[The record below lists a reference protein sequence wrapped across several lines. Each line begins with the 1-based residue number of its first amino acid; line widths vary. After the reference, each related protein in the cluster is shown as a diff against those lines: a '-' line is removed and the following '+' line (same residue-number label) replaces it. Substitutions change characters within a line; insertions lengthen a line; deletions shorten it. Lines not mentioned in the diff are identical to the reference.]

1 MLDRLRKLLWSP
13 PPTSDVPQPKPDER
27 YDLLLNEESQA
38 ILVKVTD
45 VEMFTAGRKRRVV
58 AANLHAERLERLTW
72 VEEEALWHHRYCRD
86 EALLRDLVGKVEAF
100 MAVRDSHAEPY
111 HGALSH
117 SAPLKKF
124 NLHAIR
130 PELVEDAA
138 RAEESVSVTEA
149 PGEYVLSSVRG
160 LSDDDERLI
169 GIWSHG
175 LGLPPGQ
182 PERAKNIIKRM
193 AYARLAER
201 LVLEFIPKVYGCPA
215 EDVSLTQLKS
225 PSGLWQRCDIVANGH
240 HLDVKNHLQ
249 YGRGCP
255 HPYVKD
261 FKRVAGRDVAI
272 AGVATEHWRPVRA
285 HQVFLGVIQ
294 LADIEK
300 VKAAINEMPG
310 RKHAVTLQFHDDKLP
325 AWAFELPGVA
335 PDYELLFD
343 LARTFAG
350 WPETT
355 LAAAIACGRE
365 KEAALYEAL
374 DDERKSIVDRFS
386 TLIEGAGYSKA
397 TIAMFAI
404 SEFMARCRKGGR
416 HAEFIRFLRDI
427 VTFEGFSRY
436 ERPLKP
442 GSIFGSLSERIQSRH
457 RLRQHPAVSTVVF
470 GRAFPHAVQEGR
482 ADSPYEVAIDLEES
496 QCGGL
501 HDPTD
506 SIAELFDL
514 LGKAGGG
521 IAAQDLSFVHFDVQ
535 GPHVL
540 VGKTADGA
548 VRTVYANCGGER
560 GGYACNTFP
569 LVIGVNA
576 SCDRCGKLICKQC
589 HHCSPDCDRPR
600 PVVVGRR
607 GRQGTSKRLAY
618 R

>member
-1 MLDRLRKLLWSP
+1 MSGALLNRLRELLWSP
-13 PPTSDVPQPKPDER
+13 PPTSDVPQLKPDER
-27 YDLLLNEESQA
+27 YALLMNEESQA
-38 ILVKVTD
+38 ILVKTID
-45 VEMFTAGRKRRVV
+45 IEMFTAGRKRRVV

-124 NLHAIR
+124 NLHTIR

-138 RAEESVSVTEA
+138 RVEESISVTEA
-149 PGEYVLSSVRG
+149 IGGYVLSSVRG
-160 LSDDDERLI
+160 ISADDKRLI
-169 GIWSHG
+169 EIWSHG
-175 LGLPPGQ
+175 LGLPPSQ

-193 AYARLAER
+193 AYARMAER

-225 PSGLWQRCDIVANGH
+225 SSSLWQHCDIVASGH
-240 HLDVKNHLQ
+240 YLDVKNHLQ

-255 HPYVKD
+255 HPYVKE
-261 FKRVAGRDVAI
+261 FKCVAGRDVAI
-272 AGVATEHWRPVRA
+272 AGVVTEHWRPVRP
-285 HQVFLGVIQ
+285 HQVFLGVVQ

-300 VKAAINEMPG
+300 VKSAINELPG
-310 RKHAVTLQFHDDKLP
+310 REHAVTLQFHDDKLP
-325 AWAFELPGVA
+325 AWAFELPDVA
-335 PDYELLFD
+335 PDYEQLFD

-365 KEAALYEAL
+365 KEATLYQDL
-374 DDERKSIVDRFS
+374 DDERRSIVDRFS
-386 TLIEGAGYSKA
+386 LVVKNASYSKA

-404 SEFMARCRKGGR
+404 SEFMERCKKGGR
-416 HAEFIRFLRDI
+416 PSEFIRFLQDI
-427 VTFEGFSRY
+427 VTFEEFGRH

-442 GSIFGSLSERIQSRH
+442 GNMFGSMSEWARSRP
-457 RLRQHPAVSTVVF
+457 RLREHPAAP
-470 GRAFPHAVQEGR
+470 GRPFPYAVQEGR
-482 ADSPYEVAIDLEES
+482 AGNPYEVVIDLEES

-501 HDPTD
+501 HDPTA
-506 SIAELFDL
+506 SITDLFDL
-514 LGKAGGG
+514 LGKAGEGV
-521 IAAQDLSFVHFDVQ
+521 AAQKLSFVHFDVQ

-540 VGKTADGA
+540 VGKTADGT

-569 LVIGVNA
+569 LVIGEHA
-576 SCDRCGKLICKQC
+576 SCERCGRLICKQC

-600 PVVVGRR
+600 PVVVNRR
-607 GRQGTSKRLAY
+607 SRQGTSKRMA
-618 R
+618 